1 MSEMST
7 IARRLVEEA
16 KQLARE
22 IDEFDDPPSGT
33 QIDAVQSS
41 LTALQR
47 HLNRIQTETDTWAEE
62 TEAV

>member
-16 KQLARE
+16 KRLAGE
-22 IDEFDDPPSGT
+22 IDAFDDPPSRR
-33 QIDAVQSS
+33 QIEAVQGK
-41 LTALQR
+41 LTTLQR
-47 HLNRIQTETDTWAEE
+47 HLNRIQTEADTWAEE